1 MKDYHQPRNRN
12 DFEIAVLCA
21 LGTESDAVL
30 AVFDDTWEYKYG
42 KAPGDPNAYITGRI
56 GDHNVVLAYLPS
68 MGKASAASVAAS
80 MRSSFPEIRLG
91 LVVGIC
97 GGVPTHL
104 DTNNEILLGDVII
117 STGIIQ
123 YDFGRQFPNRVVR
136 KNTHDDN
143 LSRPVSEIRSF
154 LAKIQGSPSLQG
166 LQENTHF
173 NLTEICKKKDFE
185 KSKYPGASEDKL
197 HESAYRHKHHNSAIC
212 ATCAKCESIEDDT
225 CDEALELSCFQLEC
239 DDRRLVQR
247 TRLSTSAEPQIHFGR
262 FASGDRVM
270 KSGNDRDKIASKE
283 KVIAFEMEGAGVWEN
298 FPTIVIKSV
307 SDYAD
312 SHKNKNWQRYAAAA
326 AAACTKA
333 ILNEWVAP
341 DKPQTDAGKHLK
353 CHHASRLDLPA
364 YILQL
369 VIEPARKNIGS
380 QTKVVLC
387 YFVAITNHFHRLP

>member
-1 MKDYHQPRNRN
+1 MRDYHQPRNRN

-56 GDHNVVLAYLPS
+56 GNHNVVLAYLPS
-68 MGKASAASVAAS
+68 MGKVSAASVAAS
-80 MRSSFPEIRLG
+80 VRSSFPEIRLG

-104 DTNNEILLGDVII
+104 DTKDEILLGDVII
-117 STGIIQ
+117 GTGIIQ
-123 YDFGRQFPNRVVR
+123 YDFGRQFSDRAVR

-143 LSRPVSEIRSF
+143 LSRPASEIRSF
-154 LAKIQGSPSLQG
+154 LQKIQGSPSLQG

-173 NLTEICKKKDFE
+173 HLTEICKKKDFE

-197 HESAYRHKHHNSAIC
+197 HESAYRHKHHSSAIC
-212 ATCAKCESIEDDT
+212 ATCAKCESNEDDT

-247 TRLSTSAEPQIHFGR
+247 TRMSSGELQIHFGR

-270 KSGNDRDKIASKE
+270 KSGYYRDKIASKE

-298 FPTIVIKSV
+298 FPTIIIKSV
-307 SDYAD
+307 CDYAD
-312 SHKNKNWQRYAAAA
+312 SHKNNNWQRYAAAA

-333 ILNEWVAP
+333 MLDEWIAP
-341 DKPQTDAGKHLK
+341 DKPQQCETDAGKHLT

-364 YILQL
+364 YMLQL
-369 VIEPARKNIGS
+369 VVELARKNTPDEQGS
-380 QTKVVLC
+380 QTKAVFMLFC
-387 YFVAITNHFHRLP
+387 SNH